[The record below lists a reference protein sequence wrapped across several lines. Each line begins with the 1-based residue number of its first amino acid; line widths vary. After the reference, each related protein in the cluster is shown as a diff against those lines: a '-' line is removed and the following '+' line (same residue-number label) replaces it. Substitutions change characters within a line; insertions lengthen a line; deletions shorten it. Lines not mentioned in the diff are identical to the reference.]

1 MAELLRTGRSIAFD
15 RVVGGVKR
23 ELRWIDQVGNSN
35 SGHKERYV
43 AIEHDHVASTRGN
56 RWFDVHS
63 GQRAVPDWLTSRL
76 TFFHAAPR
84 IAPLITNT
92 VSCLFPPFSFPPSPL
107 SSLSSSFSLPLT
119 SPLFSSLFGCLPA
132 SPVHSTSFNREPSAH
147 PYLHHS
153 SPLLWPFEQFGRTCP
168 LSFGFND
175 TNRCSKIESLGWLD
189 NTGVFRDRHL
199 LRWEINVETFPA
211 IFGI

>member
-1 MAELLRTGRSIAFD
+1 M
-15 RVVGGVKR
+15 
-23 ELRWIDQVGNSN
+23 
-35 SGHKERYV
+35 

-107 SSLSSSFSLPLT
+107 SSLSSFFSLPLT
-119 SPLFSSLFGCLPA
+119 SPLFSSPFGCLPA
-132 SPVHSTSFNREPSAH
+132 SPVHSTSFNSEPSAH

-168 LSFGFND
+168 LNFEFND
-175 TNRCSKIESLGWLD
+175 TNRCSKIESLGRLG
-189 NTGVFRDRHL
+189 NTGVFGDRPL
-199 LRWEINVETFPA
+199 LR
-211 IFGI
+211 